1 MSEKERFYIAVGKL
15 FDNTYCLGPVS
26 DFRDI
31 DFVDMLNDLDEQLA
45 EKDKEILKWK
55 DGTMICNYEKMLAEK
70 DKEIEKLLE
79 EQSLLSELNRDN
91 IIIVKQLNDPNS
103 YISLEEYEQKLS
115 KKDKEIEIL
124 NRMIKTL
131 PEHDKEIKQLIC
143 EKIRKSFEDEI
154 TKQETFYGI
163 DGIKLNF
170 AYIGNLLCEFDWK
183 KILDQIEKGE

>member
-55 DGTMICNYEKMLAEK
+55 DGTMICNYEKMLAE
-70 DKEIEKLLE
+70 
-79 EQSLLSELNRDN
+79 
-91 IIIVKQLNDPNS
+91 
-103 YISLEEYEQKLS
+103 
-115 KKDKEIEIL
+115 KDKEIEIL